1 MKAIFKAGIL
11 ALAGVLATGAA
22 SAKDNKKKTEKVS
35 YSVTLNLDLARDTIS
50 RMIYGQ
56 FAEHLG
62 ACVYEGIWVGKNSPI
77 PNTQGYRNDA
87 LEALRAL
94 KVPVLR
100 WPGGCFADDYH
111 WRDGIGDPAK
121 RPTLINNNWG
131 GTQEDN
137 SFGTHEFFNLC
148 ELAGI
153 EPYLSVNIGSGT
165 VQEAAQWI
173 EYVTAP
179 NGPMA
184 AERAANGRKEPWHLK
199 YVGIGNE
206 SWGCGGHMRPEYY
219 SDVYRRYSTYMRNQ
233 PGNKLFRIA
242 SGASDYDYNWT
253 ETLMDRVGARHM
265 NGLSLHYY
273 TCATWSG
280 SKGSATTFDD
290 KTYYTTIG
298 KCLELEPVLERH
310 IDIMNAKDSKNK
322 VGLMV
327 DEWGTWFDEE
337 PGSTPGHLYQQ
348 NTMRD
353 AMVAALSLNIF
364 HRHSKRVKM
373 ANIAQLANVLQAM
386 WLTKG
391 DKMVLTPTYYVFKMY
406 TPHMDAV
413 NIPLGVQTHSFTDAN
428 GREVPALSATAS
440 EKNGR
445 VTVTL
450 TNPTLDR
457 EETVSIDLPEG
468 VGTKV
473 LAAEILTAPD
483 VHAMNTFDNPDAVK
497 TVEYKGAKVEKGRL
511 TVTLPPVS
519 VVSVTL

>member
-1 MKAIFKAGIL
+1 MKKIVV
-11 ALAGVLATGAA
+11 ALLGMAAA
-22 SAKDNKKKTEKVS
+22 SAVVS
-35 YSVTLNLDLARDTIS
+35 AGNPEYKITLHPENATDTIS

-62 ACVYEGIWVGKNSPI
+62 ACVYEGIWVGEDSPI
-77 PNTQGYRNDA
+77 PNTDGYRNDA
-87 LEALRAL
+87 LEALREL

-111 WRDGIGDPAK
+111 WRDGIGEPAQ

-184 AERAANGRKEPWHLK
+184 AERAANGRTEPWKLK
-199 YVGIGNE
+199 FTGIGNE
-206 SWGCGGHMRPEYY
+206 SWGCGGEMRPEYY

-233 PGNKLFRIA
+233 PQNRLFRIA

-253 ETLMDRVGARHM
+253 KTLMERIEPRRMD
-265 NGLSLHYY
+265 GLSLHYY
-273 TCATWSG
+273 TVKQWDK
-280 SKGSATTFDD
+280 KGSATQFDND
-290 KTYYTTIG
+290 GYYATIG
-298 KCLELEPVLERH
+298 KALEIEPVMERH
-310 IDIMNAKDSKNK
+310 IDIMNQYDPQKK

-337 PGSTPGHLYQQ
+337 PGSTPGHLLQQ

-353 AMVAALSLNIF
+353 AMVAAMTLNIF
-364 HRHSKRVKM
+364 HRHADRVRM
-373 ANIAQLANVLQAM
+373 ANIAQLANVLQTM
-386 WLTKG
+386 WFTKG
-391 DKMVLTPTYYVFKMY
+391 DKLVKTPTYHVFRMY
-406 TPHMDAV
+406 RPHQDAV
-413 NIPLGVQTHSFTDAN
+413 LIPLTLDADTIRDMN
-428 GREVPALSATAS
+428 GRDIPTLGATAS
-440 EKNGR
+440 RAADG
-445 VTVTL
+445 TVTISVV
-450 TNPTLDR
+450 NPTLDR
-457 EETVSIDLPEG
+457 TQKVAVELPAG
-468 VGTKV
+468 ISAKI
-473 LAAEILTAPD
+473 ASAEILKAAD
-483 VHAMNTFDNPDAVK
+483 VHAMNTFDNPE
-497 TVEYKGAKVEKGRL
+497 TVLPAPFTKAKMKSRTL
-511 TVTLPPVS
+511 TMTLPPVS
-519 VVSVTL
+519 VTTISLAE

>member
-35 YSVTLNLDLARDTIS
+35 YSVTLNLDLAKDTIS

-111 WRDGIGDPAK
+111 WRDGIGDPAS

-364 HRHSKRVKM
+364 HRHARRVKM

-473 LAAEILTAPD
+473 LSAEILTAPD

>member
-1 MKAIFKAGIL
+1 MKKLFLA
-11 ALAGVLATGAA
+11 ALAATSVAASAANIEVTGAA
-22 SAKDNKKKTEKVS
+22 Q
-35 YSVTLNLDLARDTIS
+35 ARPDTIS

-62 ACVYEGIWVGKNSPI
+62 ACVYEGIWVGEDSPI
-77 PNTQGYRNDA
+77 PNTKGYRNDA

-121 RPTLINNNWG
+121 RPVLINNNWG

-184 AERAANGRKEPWHLK
+184 AERAANGRKEPWKLK
-199 YVGIGNE
+199 WVGIGNE
-206 SWGCGGHMRPEYY
+206 SWGCGGNMRPEYY

-233 PGNKLFRIA
+233 PDNHLFRIA
-242 SGASDYDYNWT
+242 SGASDYDYKWT
-253 ETLMDRVGARHM
+253 RTLMDRIGPNNM

-273 TCATWSG
+273 TVARWDG
-280 SKGSATTFDD
+280 SKGSATDFNEAD
-290 KTYYTTIG
+290 YYSTIG
-298 KCLELEPVLERH
+298 KALEIDTVLRKH
-310 IDIMNAKDSKNK
+310 TVIMDEFDPKNR

-337 PGSTPGHLYQQ
+337 PGSTPGHLRQQ
-348 NTMRD
+348 NSMRD
-353 AMVAALSLNIF
+353 AMVAALTLNTF

-386 WLTKG
+386 WLTQG
-391 DKMVLTPTYYVFKMY
+391 DRFIVTPTYHVFRMY
-406 TPHMDAV
+406 TPHHDALE
-413 NIPLGVQTHSFTDAN
+413 IPLNFTADTFKAEN
-428 GREVPALSATAS
+428 GRPVVTFDASASQAADGS
-440 EKNGR
+440 
-445 VTVTL
+445 VTVSL
-450 TNPTLDR
+450 VNPTLDQKHS
-457 EETVSIDLPEG
+457 VSLDIPQLKG
-468 VGTKV
+468 LKAVS
-473 LAAEILTAPD
+473 AEILTADTPQS
-483 VHAMNTFDNPDAVK
+483 HNTFEAPETVTPRTFKNFK
-497 TVEYKGAKVEKGRL
+497 QKNEKLTVELPALSIVSITFAK
-511 TVTLPPVS
+511 
-519 VVSVTL
+519 

>member
-1 MKAIFKAGIL
+1 MKKLLLA
-11 ALAGVLATGAA
+11 ALATTSMMASAANIEVKGAA
-22 SAKDNKKKTEKVS
+22 E
-35 YSVTLNLDLARDTIS
+35 ARPDTIS

-62 ACVYEGIWVGKNSPI
+62 ACVYEGIWVGEDSPI
-77 PNTQGYRNDA
+77 PNTKGYRNDA
-87 LEALRAL
+87 LAALRAL

-121 RPTLINNNWG
+121 RPVLINNNWG

-184 AERAANGRKEPWHLK
+184 AERAANGRKEPWKLK
-199 YVGIGNE
+199 WVGIGNE
-206 SWGCGGHMRPEYY
+206 SWGCGGNMRPEYY

-233 PGNKLFRIA
+233 PGNHLFRIA
-242 SGASDYDYNWT
+242 SGASDYDYDWT
-253 ETLMDRVGARHM
+253 RTLMERIGPRNM

-273 TCATWSG
+273 TVAGWSG
-280 SKGSATTFDD
+280 SKGSATDFDTD
-290 KTYYTTIG
+290 DYYSTIG
-298 KCLELEPVLERH
+298 KALEIDTVLRKH
-310 IDIMNAKDSKNK
+310 TVIMNEFDPKNR

-337 PGSTPGHLYQQ
+337 PGSIPGHLRQQ
-348 NTMRD
+348 NSMRD
-353 AMVAALSLNIF
+353 AMVAALTLNTF

-391 DKMVLTPTYYVFKMY
+391 DKFIVTPTYHVFRMY
-406 TPHMDAV
+406 TPHQDALE
-413 NIPLGVQTHSFTDAN
+413 IPLSFTAETFKAEN
-428 GREVPALSATAS
+428 GRPVVNFDATAS
-440 EKNGR
+440 QAADGS
-445 VTVTL
+445 VTVSL
-450 TNPTLDR
+450 VNPTLDSKHS
-457 EETVSIDLPEG
+457 VSLDIPQLKG
-468 VGTKV
+468 LKAVS
-473 LAAEILTAPD
+473 AEILTADKPQAHNTFENPD
-483 VHAMNTFDNPDAVK
+483 VVAPKAFKNYKQKNDKLSVELPALSIVSITF
-497 TVEYKGAKVEKGRL
+497 AK
-511 TVTLPPVS
+511 
-519 VVSVTL
+519 

>member
-1 MKAIFKAGIL
+1 MLQLKEILSVAAGL
-11 ALAGVLATGAA
+11 CLSATAFATTPVSKVVLQP
-22 SAKDNKKKTEKVS
+22 SEKP
-35 YSVTLNLDLARDTIS
+35 DTVS

-62 ACVYEGIWVGKNSPI
+62 ACVYEGIWVGEDSPI
-77 PNTQGYRNDA
+77 PNTRGYRNDA
-87 LEALRAL
+87 LEALREL

-137 SFGTHEFFNLC
+137 SFGTHEFFDLC

-184 AERAANGRKEPWHLK
+184 AERAANGRKEPWKLK
-199 YVGIGNE
+199 YTGIGNE
-206 SWGCGGHMRPEYY
+206 SWGCGGSMRPEYY

-233 PGNKLFRIA
+233 PGNQLYRIA
-242 SGASDYDYNWT
+242 SGASDYDFHWT
-253 ETLMDRVGARHM
+253 ETLMNRVGPGRM
-265 NGLSLHYY
+265 DGLSLHYY
-273 TCATWSG
+273 TCVSWTG
-280 SKGSATTFDD
+280 SKGSATDFDND
-290 KTYYTTIG
+290 VYYSTLG
-298 KCLELEPVLERH
+298 KALEIEPVLRRH
-310 IDIMNAKDSKNK
+310 ISLMDEKDPKKK
-322 VGLMV
+322 VGLIV

-337 PGSTPGHLYQQ
+337 PGSVPGHLYQQ

-353 AMVAALSLNIF
+353 AMVAALTLNVF
-364 HRHSKRVKM
+364 HKYSDRVRM

-391 DKMVLTPTYYVFKMY
+391 DKLVLTPTYYVFKMY
-406 TPHMDAV
+406 RPHQDAEF
-413 NIPLGVQTHSFTDAN
+413 IPLTVECDTIKDSKNRPVPSLSVTATRAADGSVTLSRVNPVVDSAPKVDIALPKGFPVKVAQAEVLVASDIHAKNTFEAPATVQPSDF
-428 GREVPALSATAS
+428 RSVKV
-440 EKNGR
+440 KNGQMS
-445 VTVTL
+445 VQ
-450 TNPTLDR
+450 
-457 EETVSIDLPEG
+457 
-468 VGTKV
+468 
-473 LAAEILTAPD
+473 
-483 VHAMNTFDNPDAVK
+483 
-497 TVEYKGAKVEKGRL
+497 
-511 TVTLPPVS
+511 LPPMS
-519 VVSVTL
+519 IVSVTLR

>member
-1 MKAIFKAGIL
+1 MTKLVINPSKKQSKI
-11 ALAGVLATGAA
+11 
-22 SAKDNKKKTEKVS
+22 NKE
-35 YSVTLNLDLARDTIS
+35 
-50 RMIYGQ
+50 IYGH
-56 FAEHLG
+56 FSEHLG
-62 ACVYEGIWVGKNSPI
+62 RCIYEGIWVGKDSKI
-77 PNTQGYRNDA
+77 PNTDGIRNDVI
-87 LEALRAL
+87 EALRKMKL
-94 KVPVLR
+94 PVLR
-100 WPGGCFADDYH
+100 WPGGCFADEYH
-111 WRDGIGDPAK
+111 WKDGIGPK
-121 RPTLINNNWG
+121 ENRKKMVNTNWG
-131 GTQEDN
+131 GVVEDN

-153 EPYLSVNIGSGT
+153 EPYLSVNIGSGA

-184 AERAANGRKEPWHLK
+184 AERAANGRKEPWKLK

-206 SWGCGGHMRPEYY
+206 SWGCGGNMRPEYY

-253 ETLMDRVGARHM
+253 ETLMDRVGAGRM

-273 TCATWSG
+273 TCASWSG

-290 KTYYTTIG
+290 ETYYTTIG

-310 IDIMNAKDSKNK
+310 IDIMNAKDPKNR

-413 NIPLGVQTHSFTDAN
+413 MIPLGVQNHTHHRRQGARDSD
-428 GREVPALSATAS
+428 P
-440 EKNGR
+440 
-445 VTVTL
+445 
-450 TNPTLDR
+450 
-457 EETVSIDLPEG
+457 
-468 VGTKV
+468 VGHS
-473 LAAEILTAPD
+473 L
-483 VHAMNTFDNPDAVK
+483 
-497 TVEYKGAKVEKGRL
+497 KG
-511 TVTLPPVS
+511 
-519 VVSVTL
+519 